1 MLFCVMYVCLIFEQV
16 SGVGIG
22 GGYGVFGGFQFE
34 FVIGGVMYDDIRV
47 SILVGSG
54 GGDSFFGV
62 GGVGGGFLNIFIF
75 YEVNV
80 EGIYRLR
87 KNCRI

>member
-1 MLFCVMYVCLIFEQV
+1 M
-16 SGVGIG
+16 
-22 GGYGVFGGFQFE
+22 
-34 FVIGGVMYDDIRV
+34 IGGVMYDDIRV

-80 EGIYRLR
+80 EGMYIFRKIVVYYFKLIYRVDN
-87 KNCRI
+87 KVMYVIY